1 MQSRRKVGLQRSQT
15 NQFRAKM
22 KRLMGCFMIL
32 LVLEVKSIIRT
43 STWFIL
49 WVRKTLKT
57 TIWKMISKNQ
67 TKIFQKKHLSKLLRI
82 NNLLGWLAE
91 DIRKAR
97 KNRKETQ
104 TEIYARGVILFQISV
119 WGNLKFT
126 NIFQNTMIK
135 FTRDA
140 TSFLSYV

>member
-22 KRLMGCFMIL
+22 KRLMSCFMIL

-91 DIRKAR
+91 DIPKAR